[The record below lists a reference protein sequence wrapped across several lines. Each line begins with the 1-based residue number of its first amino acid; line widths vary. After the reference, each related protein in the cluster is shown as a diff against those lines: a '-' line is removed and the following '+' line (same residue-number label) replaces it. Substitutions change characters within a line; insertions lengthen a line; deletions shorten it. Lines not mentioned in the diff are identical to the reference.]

1 MLDGKQYS
9 AQFPDENPAQHQ
21 ALLVS
26 PKLLHSP
33 KLLQSPKLLATL
45 RALEKEL
52 RPHIPRP
59 LETGIDAGDTTA

>member
-1 MLDGKQYS
+1 MLDGKQYFS
-9 AQFPDENPAQHQ
+9 RFPDEDPVQDQ
-21 ALLVS
+21 ALHS

-33 KLLQSPKLLATL
+33 ELLATL

-59 LETGIDAGDTTA
+59 LEIGIDAGNSKA